1 MNELL
6 KESIRRGGIP
16 RLLLMVTDRK
26 TADKVSV
33 LFRRCY
39 IPQHYQFLA
48 AGTAASEWI
57 DLIGLGESEK
67 AVSICLVPSSHAK
80 ALLKEVAKTLKFD
93 KPGKGIAC
101 IIPISG
107 ASHPMTKMIDEE
119 TKMELKKKLEYEI
132 QQVRTQY
139 DMIWA
144 IFNQGY
150 SEEVMEAARKA
161 GAMGGTVIHARRVGL
176 DAPMKFWGITLQE
189 EREILFILTDRVHK
203 KAIMQSI
210 SGKFG
215 IATDA
220 QGMVFALP
228 VEEIEGIDTN

>member
-1 MNELL
+1 
-6 KESIRRGGIP
+6 
-16 RLLLMVTDRK
+16 
-26 TADKVSV
+26 
-33 LFRRCY
+33 
-39 IPQHYQFLA
+39 
-48 AGTAASEWI
+48 
-57 DLIGLGESEK
+57 
-67 AVSICLVPSSHAK
+67 
-80 ALLKEVAKTLKFD
+80 
-93 KPGKGIAC
+93 
-101 IIPISG
+101 
-107 ASHPMTKMIDEE
+107 MTKMIDEE

-210 SGKFG
+210 SGNFG